1 MGEGSPESLLMNRR
15 HLLTGAVT
23 TASLPLLGVPLLGAT
38 SAAAQARRSRTVEA
52 PRGFVID
59 ALAIGGAG
67 SVDGPEVLAAGMDA
81 LVLDL
86 TIFPRAPGPAAEGL
100 KAWNEIEGSDGT
112 ALLIV
117 RNGGDFQKARD
128 QNKLGVV
135 IACQDAS
142 ILGPSV
148 ISYSDLNLETLRG
161 FHASGLRI
169 LQLTHNERSG
179 SGDGFME
186 PNDGGLSLL
195 GGAVVDEM
203 GKLGGLID
211 LSHCS
216 DLTTLQAIERSSK
229 PVAIT
234 HSGCRAL
241 NPSGRNKT
249 DAAIRALADKGGFFG
264 VFMMSRWLTDRATS
278 SVEDVVDHI
287 DHAVKIGGID
297 CVGFGSDQPAMG
309 DMRSQARKVSD
320 LAVYQARN
328 LGKAGAEPLHGH
340 VTCAD
345 MDGPQRMT
353 VLAEALTR
361 RGYAGAARD
370 KILGGNFV
378 RVFSAV
384 TA

>member
-1 MGEGSPESLLMNRR
+1 MLNFGTAIAQTSPLERY
-15 HLLTGAVT
+15 V
-23 TASLPLLGVPLLGAT
+23 V
-38 SAAAQARRSRTVEA
+38 
-52 PRGFVID
+52 D

-67 SVDGPEVLAAGMDA
+67 SVDGPEVLAAKMDA

-86 TIFPRAPGPAAEGL
+86 TIFPRALPQATEALAAWTARVDE
-100 KAWNEIEGSDGT
+100 AGT
-112 ALLIV
+112 ALHLI
-117 RNGGDFQKARD
+117 RNGQDFQKARAD
-128 QNKLGVV
+128 NKLGVV

-142 ILGPSV
+142 VLGPSV
-148 ISYSDLNLETLRG
+148 ISYSDQNLDNLRTM
-161 FHASGLRI
+161 HASGLRI
-169 LQLTHNERSG
+169 LQLTHNERTAA
-179 SGDGFME
+179 GDGFIE
-186 PNDGGLSLL
+186 PHDGGLSLL
-195 GGAVVDEM
+195 GARVVEEM
-203 GKLGGLID
+203 GRLGGLID

-216 DLTTLQAIERSSK
+216 DRTTIEAIGLSNG

-234 HSGCRAL
+234 HAGCRAL
-241 NPSGRNKT
+241 NSSMRNKT
-249 DAAIRALADKGGFFG
+249 DEAIRALADKGGFFG

-328 LGKAGAEPLHGH
+328 LGKAGAEPLNGH

>member
-1 MGEGSPESLLMNRR
+1 MDRRTLLA
-15 HLLTGAVT
+15 HAVSS
-23 TASLPLLGVPLLGAT
+23 ACLPLLGAT
-38 SAAAQARRSRTVEA
+38 SALAQPGMPLPSGRSREVRSGA
-52 PRGFVID
+52 FVID

-81 LVLDL
+81 LVLDM
-86 TIFPRAPGPAAEGL
+86 TIFPRAPDPAAKGL
-100 KAWNEIEGSDGT
+100 AAWNRIETAEGK

-117 RNGGDFQKARD
+117 RKGADFQRARD
-128 QNKLGVV
+128 QGKLGVI

-148 ISYSDLNLETLRG
+148 ISYSDINLENLRA
-161 FHASGLRI
+161 FHALGLRI

-179 SGDGFME
+179 AGDGFME
-186 PNDGGLSLL
+186 PQDGGLSLL

-203 GKLGGLID
+203 SRLGGLID

-216 DLTTLQAIERSSK
+216 DMTTLQAIQRSSG
-229 PVAIT
+229 PIAVT

-241 NPSGRNKT
+241 YASRRNKT
-249 DAAIRALADKGGFFG
+249 DETIRALADKGGFFG
-264 VFMMSRWLTDRATS
+264 VFMMSRWLTERPTA

-287 DHAVKIGGID
+287 DHAVRVGGID

-309 DMRSQARKVSD
+309 DTRSQARKVAD

-328 LGKAGAEPLHGH
+328 LGRAGAEPLNGH

-345 MDGPQRMT
+345 MDGPQRMA
-353 VLAEALTR
+353 VLSDALQR
-361 RGYAGAARD
+361 RGHAADARD

-378 RVFSAV
+378 RIFSSV
-384 TA
+384 TQ